1 MIDYLRALVTRYR
14 ERWRGAVPPPFED
27 PFIGVR
33 EPRGDGPG
41 GRTSAASVDEPVDD
55 LFVRAAGSSA
65 SPGAHPGRIDD
76 RR

>member
-1 MIDYLRALVTRYR
+1 MMDYLRSLVSRYR

-33 EPRGDGPG
+33 EPRGHGPG
-41 GRTSAASVDEPVDD
+41 GRSSAASVEEPVDD
-55 LFVRAAGSSA
+55 LFVRAAGA
-65 SPGAHPGRIDD
+65 SRSDGARPGRIDD